1 MSAVFVNDCMSGIH
15 IKDTVVP
22 FVVDTWLDDWRKSEA
37 VVTLSHFAGIADK
50 NENKK
55 HLSFRPLGSLTDVCI
70 VVAVVGIVGKV
81 DALPKQAGLGE
92 AHVEALVSIV
102 DLLGLGVLAAVEQ
115 QFN

>member
-1 MSAVFVNDCMSGIH
+1 
-15 IKDTVVP
+15 
-22 FVVDTWLDDWRKSEA
+22 
-37 VVTLSHFAGIADK
+37 
-50 NENKK
+50 
-55 HLSFRPLGSLTDVCI
+55 LGSLTDVRI